1 MTRDQLDAI
10 EDLLVDIATTGAHLE
25 TAIIFIQRGHQ
36 EHAIVELRAALS
48 CNHKVKLRTMATRW
62 MEHPETFKKLIKDQ
76 IKWLERKY
84 RVFNS

>member
-1 MTRDQLDAI
+1 MTRDQLDSI
-10 EDLLVDIATTGAHLE
+10 EDLLVDIATTAAHLE
-25 TAIIFIQRGHQ
+25 TAIIFIQRGYQ

-76 IKWLERKY
+76 IKWLEQKY
-84 RVFNS
+84 RVFNP